1 MLTQKDII
9 KKIKTIF
16 IRSFL
21 YLIIKISKNKKI
33 NKRLKVLRYIDLR
46 KGKSITQIINKM
58 IKHLF
63 KNTIIKAY

>member
-21 YLIIKISKNKKI
+21 YLIIKIPKNKKI

-46 KGKSITQIINKM
+46 KGNSITQIINKM

-63 KNTIIKAY
+63 KNIIIKAY

>member
-33 NKRLKVLRYIDLR
+33 NKRLKVLRCINLR
-46 KGKSITQIINKM
+46 KGNSITQIINKM
-58 IKHLF
+58 IKYLF

>member
-46 KGKSITQIINKM
+46 KGNSITQIINKM
-58 IKHLF
+58 IKH
-63 KNTIIKAY
+63 

>member
-1 MLTQKDII
+1 MPTQKDII

-63 KNTIIKAY
+63 KNIIIKAY

>member
-46 KGKSITQIINKM
+46 KGNSITQIINKM
-58 IKHLF
+58 IKTF
-63 KNTIIKAY
+63 IQKYYN

>member
-33 NKRLKVLRYIDLR
+33 NKRLKVLRCINLR

-58 IKHLF
+58 IKYLF

>member
-33 NKRLKVLRYIDLR
+33 NNRLKVLRYIDLR
-46 KGKSITQIINKM
+46 KGNSITQIINKM

>member
-33 NKRLKVLRYIDLR
+33 NKRLKVLRCIDLW
-46 KGKSITQIINKM
+46 KGNSITQIINKM
-58 IKHLF
+58 IKYLF

>member
-46 KGKSITQIINKM
+46 KGNSITQIINKM
-58 IKHLF
+58 IKHL
-63 KNTIIKAY
+63 

>member
-33 NKRLKVLRYIDLR
+33 NKRLKVLRCIDLR
-46 KGKSITQIINKM
+46 KGNSITQIINKM
-58 IKHLF
+58 IKYLF

>member
-46 KGKSITQIINKM
+46 KRNSITQIINKM

>member
-46 KGKSITQIINKM
+46 KGNSITQIINK
-58 IKHLF
+58 IVRGILK
-63 KNTIIKAY
+63 KNM

>member
-33 NKRLKVLRYIDLR
+33 NKRLKVLRCINLG
-46 KGKSITQIINKM
+46 KGNSITQIINKM
-58 IKHLF
+58 IKYLF

>member
-33 NKRLKVLRYIDLR
+33 NKRLKVLRCIDLR
-46 KGKSITQIINKM
+46 KGNSITQIINNM
-58 IKHLF
+58 IKYLF

>member
-1 MLTQKDII
+1 MLTQKDTI

-21 YLIIKISKNKKI
+21 YLIVKISKNKKI

-46 KGKSITQIINKM
+46 KGNSITQIINKM

>member
-33 NKRLKVLRYIDLR
+33 NKRLKVLRYINLR

-58 IKHLF
+58 IKYLF

>member
-33 NKRLKVLRYIDLR
+33 NKRLKVLRCIDLQ
-46 KGKSITQIINKM
+46 KGNSITQIINKM

>member
-33 NKRLKVLRYIDLR
+33 NKRLKVLRCIDLR
-46 KGKSITQIINKM
+46 KGNSITQIINKM
-58 IKHLF
+58 IKYLF
-63 KNTIIKAY
+63 KNTIIKVY

>member
-46 KGKSITQIINKM
+46 KGNSITQITNKM

>member
-46 KGKSITQIINKM
+46 KGNSITQIINKM
-58 IKHLF
+58 IKYLF

>member
-33 NKRLKVLRYIDLR
+33 NKRLKVLRCIDLQ
-46 KGKSITQIINKM
+46 KGNSITQIINKM
-58 IKHLF
+58 IKYLF
-63 KNTIIKAY
+63 KNTIIKVY

>member
-1 MLTQKDII
+1 MPTQKDII

-46 KGKSITQIINKM
+46 KGNSITQTINKM

-63 KNTIIKAY
+63 KNIIIKAY

>member
-33 NKRLKVLRYIDLR
+33 NKRLKVLKR
-46 KGKSITQIINKM
+46 KGNSITQIINKM

>member
-46 KGKSITQIINKM
+46 KGNSITQTINKM

>member
-46 KGKSITQIINKM
+46 KGNSITQIINKM

-63 KNTIIKAY
+63 KNIIIKAY

>member
-33 NKRLKVLRYIDLR
+33 NKRLKVLRCINLR
-46 KGKSITQIINKM
+46 KGKSSTQIINKM
-58 IKHLF
+58 IKYLF